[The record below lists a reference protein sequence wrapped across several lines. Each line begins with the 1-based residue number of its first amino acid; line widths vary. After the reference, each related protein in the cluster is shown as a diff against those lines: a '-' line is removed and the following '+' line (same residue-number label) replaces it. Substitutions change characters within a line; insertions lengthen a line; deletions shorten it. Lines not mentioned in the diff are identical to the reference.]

1 MPQYWAACEENA
13 QSRNTFHLCR
23 NKWGM
28 ELPEGFACPILT
40 SIWPIFAGM
49 GQVISG
55 CQANRLGSR
64 FGTNTKL
71 LHGVIGLISIS
82 SLAVKLLLESICC
95 LVFSGEIGFHI
106 QRYFLLLFT
115 SLPFYEFV
123 EKIDWQ
129 MVKYK
134 P

>member
-1 MPQYWAACEENA
+1 MPHYLPTREGNA
-13 QSRNTFHLCR
+13 QSRDTFRLCQ
-23 NKWGM
+23 KM
-28 ELPEGFACPILT
+28 EDGTPRRLCMFHSYLNMANFCGDGTDHFRFSAKQT
-40 SIWPIFAGM
+40 WKSIWNKHNITAWGGP
-49 GQVISG
+49 
-55 CQANRLGSR
+55 
-64 FGTNTKL
+64 
-71 LHGVIGLISIS
+71 ISIS
-82 SLAVKLLLESICC
+82 SLAVKLLLESIYC
-95 LVFSGEIGFHI
+95 LVFSGEIAVHI

>member
-1 MPQYWAACEENA
+1 MPNQEVP
-13 QSRNTFHLCR
+13 SVSVK
-23 NKWGM
+23 KWGQYPRR
-28 ELPEGFACPILT
+28 LCVSHSHFNAANFCRDGTGHVRFSDKQT
-40 SIWPIFAGM
+40 WKSIWNKHNIAAW
-49 GQVISG
+49 SG
-55 CQANRLGSR
+55 P
-64 FGTNTKL
+64 
-71 LHGVIGLISIS
+71 ISIS
-82 SLAVKLLLESICC
+82 SLAVKLLLESIYC
-95 LVFSGEIGFHI
+95 LVFSGEIAVHI